1 MNKKRPSKIAKK
13 KEVAENAPIFLR
25 KTYEMIDSCDPSIST
40 WSSDGKSFVVK
51 DPDSFATLIIGQ
63 FFKHNNF
70 SSFVRQLNFYGFRK
84 IKSDPLR
91 IRDEMTDVESKYW
104 KFRHDKFQ
112 RGRPDLLSEIKKSN
126 HTEAAEK
133 HEVDALKMEVRDL
146 KTQLYNMTKDMERLA
161 ALVGNMM
168 KNQEEHSQQKV
179 SEHFTIDPVSKKRRV
194 SAQHEM
200 SPPLP
205 PSPVKSQPL
214 VKSASIVPQP
224 FPVTS
229 SLPDASTAKD
239 ADLFAETTTDLIEIP
254 DTPARSK
261 IAKDDSLGSF
271 GAYDE
276 DMLATLLALDDDQ
289 TLIECMYEANPD
301 TTVSLPQSASKEG
314 QTIEADPLLVQ
325 KLRDSLANLPK
336 NLQELFVERLVNV
349 IASPEAFQNQVE
361 AVSALASAAADE
373 AMKCLQSSGEDSPDN
388 EQSVELATAV
398 LGSFLARYGA
408 ALQTNDE
415 NASFEDYTV
424 DDEASLVP
432 MET

>member
-1 MNKKRPSKIAKK
+1 
-13 KEVAENAPIFLR
+13 
-25 KTYEMIDSCDPSIST
+25 MIDTCDPSIAT

-51 DPDSFATLIIGQ
+51 DPDDFATLIIGQ

-91 IRDEMTDVESKYW
+91 IRDEMTDAESKYW

-146 KTQLYNMTKDMERLA
+146 KHQLGNMTKNMEQLA

-168 KNQEEHSQQKV
+168 KSEEDRSHQQQQKV
-179 SEHFTIDPVSKKRRV
+179 EEQQFVLQDPVSKKRRLV
-194 SAQHEM
+194 SQQLDM
-200 SPPLP
+200 KVPLAP
-205 PSPVKSQPL
+205 TTVKSEPIIK
-214 VKSASIVPQP
+214 VASKSPQP
-224 FPVTS
+224 FTITS

-239 ADLFAETTTDLIEIP
+239 ADLFEDTTSIDMMNAPPVPTKSSISQKEASI
-254 DTPARSK
+254 TS
-261 IAKDDSLGSF
+261 IGSSMN
-271 GAYDE
+271 GYDE
-276 DMLATLLALDDDQ
+276 DLWATLLALDDDQ
-289 TLIECMYEANPD
+289 TLIESICEANPD
-301 TTVSLPQSASKEG
+301 TTVSLSQAGDASNETDVATVATNT
-314 QTIEADPLLVQ
+314 TIEADPKLVE
-325 KLRDSLANLPK
+325 KLRESLANLPK

-373 AMKCLQSSGEDSPDN
+373 AMKRLQTSAQDSSYN
-388 EQSVELATAV
+388 EQQSVELATAV

-408 ALQTNDE
+408 ALQTKDHLDNAFGGESTQYDE
-415 NASFEDYTV
+415 S
-424 DDEASLVP
+424 SIVP
-432 MET
+432 METMM